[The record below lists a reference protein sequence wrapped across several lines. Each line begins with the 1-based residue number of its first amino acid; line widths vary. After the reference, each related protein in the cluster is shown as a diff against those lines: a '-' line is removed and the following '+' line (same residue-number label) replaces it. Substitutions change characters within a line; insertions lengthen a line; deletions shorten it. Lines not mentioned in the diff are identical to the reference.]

1 MADQY
6 VNRVNGIPIRDS
18 ELKAYVDTNL
28 IINEEEMNTMLTNT
42 FGFSKGHYIITYTYS
57 GHDNPVEM
65 SNTDTTVIENEA
77 FECNY
82 IVDAPSTYI
91 TTITVVMGG
100 TDISDSVV
108 SKISNLEKKISI
120 DSVTGD
126 LQINID
132 ITAG

>member
-1 MADQY
+1 MSKTY
-6 VNRVNGIPIRDS
+6 INSVNGIPFQDT
-18 ELKAYVDTNL
+18 ELKEYVDTNL
-28 IINEEEMNTMLTNT
+28 FINEEDMNTMLTNT

-91 TTITVVMGG
+91 TTVTVVMGG

-108 SKISNLEKKISI
+108 SEISNLEKKISI
-120 DSVTGD
+120 ISVTGD